1 MTDEVT
7 LTEVPALGPLYARG
21 LLAIGRRARRHAGP
35 AELPGVTYAV
45 HDVPVDTAR
54 LTAYQELMGLRAAD
68 RLPAGF
74 VHTMAFPLHVAL
86 MVRPDFPLAP
96 AGMVHVANRVTQ
108 RGPLFRD
115 DRLDL
120 RVRAVDLRPHRSG
133 TQLDLVAEV
142 RRAGSPDVAWEG
154 VSTYLA
160 RGVHL
165 APTPTSTP
173 TSAPTSATSESY
185 GVRAP
190 EASDVPEGEGGR
202 ARDGDQGGRGDWV
215 PPVPTASWRL
225 AADTGRRY
233 AAVSGDRNPVHLS
246 RLTARMFGFKR
257 PIAHGMYTAGRALA
271 DVGPAAGHA
280 FVWTAEFT
288 KPLLLPATVAV
299 RVAPEDDG
307 FGYAVWRP
315 GAARPYLTGG
325 VHPHA

>member
-1 MTDEVT
+1 MTDEVV
-7 LTEVPALGPLYARG
+7 LPEVPALGPLYARSV
-21 LLAIGRRARRHAGP
+21 LAIARRAPRHAGH
-35 AELPGVTYAV
+35 AELPDVAYAV

-86 MVRPDFPLAP
+86 MVRPDFPLPP

-108 RGPLFRD
+108 SRPLFRD

-120 RVRAVDLRPHRSG
+120 LVRAVDLRPHRSG

-154 VSTYLA
+154 TSTYLA

-165 APTPTSTP
+165 TSTP
-173 TSAPTSATSESY
+173 ATSEGS
-185 GVRAP
+185 GVGAP
-190 EASDVPEGEGGR
+190 EVSDVPGGDAGSGGDR
-202 ARDGDQGGRGDWV
+202 GTRDDWV
-215 PPVPTASWRL
+215 PPVPTASWHL

-257 PIAHGMYTAGRALA
+257 AIAHGMYTAARALA

-299 RVAPEDDG
+299 RVAPDGDG

-315 GAARPYLTGG
+315 GAGRPYLIGR
-325 VHPHA
+325 VHPLA